1 MSVQATPSRA
11 KKPVEYEAT
20 VTEVRME
27 THDTAT
33 LMLDLGVAA
42 GSGALDYKAGQFIN
56 IDPHQFP
63 ALAHQCAYLQLQKGR
78 KEPPRSYSLASAPHE
93 PQLAITVKDEEYIP
107 GVTLYPPLLSPL
119 LVHGRLTGARFKV
132 TGFMGPY
139 VLPDDV
145 TERTDHVLHL
155 VAGSGAV
162 PNFAMVKD
170 ALHRGLK
177 LRHTFLASNKT
188 WGDILYREELAALE
202 RSAPDRVR
210 VVHTLTRETD
220 ETKFSPQVRKGRVN
234 EALLHEL
241 LPDRD
246 TCLVYV
252 CGPAITPWDRRK
264 ALETRTPAT
273 PRFMEAVLGHLHAL
287 DIPDKRIKREAY
299 G

>member
-1 MSVQATPSRA
+1 MSAEATPTRA
-11 KKPVEYEAT
+11 KRPVEYEAT
-20 VTEVRME
+20 VTDLRME

-33 LMLDLGVAA
+33 LVLKLE
-42 GSGALDYKAGQFIN
+42 SGDGPLDYKAGQFIN
-56 IDPHQFP
+56 IDPHQFR
-63 ALAHQCAYLQLQKGR
+63 ALAHQCAYLQEQKAR

-93 PQLAITVKDEEYIP
+93 PLLAITVKDEEFIP
-107 GVTLYPPLLSPL
+107 GVTRYPPLLSPL
-119 LVHGRLTGARFKV
+119 LVHGRLVGAKLKV

-145 TERTDHVLHL
+145 TEKTDHVLHV

-162 PNFAMVKD
+162 PNFAIVKD

-188 WGDILYREELAALE
+188 WADILYREELEALE

-210 VVHTLTRETD
+210 VLHTLTRETD
-220 ETKFSPQVRKGRVN
+220 ESKYGAGVRKGRVA
-234 EALLHEL
+234 EALLREL
-241 LPDRD
+241 IPDPES
-246 TCLVYV
+246 CLVYV
-252 CGPAITPWDRRK
+252 CGPAITPWERRK

-287 DIPDKRIKREAY
+287 EIPDKRIKREAY

>member
-1 MSVQATPSRA
+1 MS
-11 KKPVEYEAT
+11 AT
-20 VTEVRME
+20 VTTARNRPKEYEVTVADVRLE

-33 LMLDLGVAA
+33 LYLDFGPERPE
-42 GSGALDYKAGQFIN
+42 YRAGQFIN

-63 ALAHQCAYLQLQKGR
+63 ALGRLSAYLQEHKAR
-78 KEPPRSYSLASAPHE
+78 KEPARSYSMASAPHE
-93 PQLAITVKDEEYIP
+93 PLVSITVKDEDYIP
-107 GVTLYPPLLSPL
+107 GFTKYPPLLSPY
-119 LVHGRLTGARFKV
+119 LVHGRLTGARIKV
-132 TGFMGPY
+132 LGFMGPY

-145 TERTDHVLHL
+145 EERTDHLVHV

-162 PNFAMVKD
+162 PNFAIVKD

-177 LRHTFLASNKT
+177 PRHTVLCSNKT
-188 WGDILYREELAALE
+188 WGDILYREAFEALE
-202 RSAPDRVR
+202 RAHPDKLR

-220 ETKFSPQVRKGRVN
+220 ESRFSPSVRKGRIS
-234 EALLHEL
+234 EALLAEL
-241 LPDRD
+241 IPDRQ

-273 PRFMEAVLGHLHAL
+273 PRFMETVLGHLHDL
-287 DIPDKRIKREAY
+287 GLEDKRIKRESY

>member
-1 MSVQATPSRA
+1 MS
-11 KKPVEYEAT
+11 AT
-20 VTEVRME
+20 VTTARNRPREYEVTVADVRME

-33 LMLDLGVAA
+33 LYLDFGPERPE
-42 GSGALDYKAGQFIN
+42 YRAGQFIN

-63 ALAHQCAYLQLQKGR
+63 ALGRLSAYLQEHKAR
-78 KEPPRSYSLASAPHE
+78 KEPARSYSMASAPHE
-93 PQLAITVKDEEYIP
+93 PLVSITVKDEEYIP
-107 GVTLYPPLLSPL
+107 GFTKYPPLLSPY
-119 LVHGRLTGARFKV
+119 LVHGRLTGSRMKV
-132 TGFMGPY
+132 LGFMGPY

-145 TERTDHVLHL
+145 EERTDHLVHI

-170 ALHRGLK
+170 ALHRGLEP
-177 LRHTFLASNKT
+177 RHTVLCSNKT
-188 WGDILYREELAALE
+188 WVDILYREAFEALE
-202 RSAPDRVR
+202 RAHPDKLR

-220 ETKFSPQVRKGRVN
+220 ESRFSPGVRKGRIG
-234 EALLHEL
+234 EALLAEL
-241 LPDRD
+241 IPDRA

-273 PRFMEAVLGHLHAL
+273 PRFMEAVLGHLHDL
-287 DIPDKRIKREAY
+287 GIEDKRIKRESY